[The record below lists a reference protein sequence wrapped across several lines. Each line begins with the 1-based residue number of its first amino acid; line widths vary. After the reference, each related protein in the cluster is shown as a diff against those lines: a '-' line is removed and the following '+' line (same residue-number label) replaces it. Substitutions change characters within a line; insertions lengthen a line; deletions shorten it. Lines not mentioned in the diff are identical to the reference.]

1 MKSMYRGGLALAVV
15 SLLTGMATPVGAAN
29 KVILTNGR
37 EMVAKTI
44 QWRESA
50 QEYRVETPDGTVLPL
65 PKAQVDR
72 LEIDKPAEYDKAAQM
87 IAAKQFD
94 ASIPVLDDL
103 VARFKMLVWDNE
115 ARKLLAVAYM
125 GKNDPKKA
133 AGTLDE
139 YFTLV
144 PKAQVPADVQL
155 IYWNALLAADRA
167 SSLKKDLD
175 EVIATGPREMA
186 AAAQIMRGNMNRQAG
201 QKEAATLDYLRVVVL
216 YENVKSVQP
225 EALYKAAEMLEE
237 LRDARA
243 ETLRKKL
250 VQEYKDSEWAAKLSG
265 KI

>member
-1 MKSMYRGGLALAVV
+1 M
-15 SLLTGMATPVGAAN
+15 MAA
-29 KVILTNGR
+29 R
-37 EMVAKTI
+37 
-44 QWRESA
+44 
-50 QEYRVETPDGTVLPL
+50 
-65 PKAQVDR
+65 
-72 LEIDKPAEYDKAAQM
+72 
-87 IAAKQFD
+87 QFD
-94 ASIPVLDDL
+94 AAIPVLDDL
-103 VARFKMLVWDNE
+103 VTKYKMLMWDNE
-115 ARKLLAVAYM
+115 ARKLLAMAYM
-125 GKNDPKKA
+125 GKNDAKKA
-133 AGTLDE
+133 AATLDE
-139 YFTLV
+139 YFTMV

-167 SSLKKDLD
+167 STLKKDLD

-225 EALYKAAEMLEE
+225 EALFKAAEMLEE